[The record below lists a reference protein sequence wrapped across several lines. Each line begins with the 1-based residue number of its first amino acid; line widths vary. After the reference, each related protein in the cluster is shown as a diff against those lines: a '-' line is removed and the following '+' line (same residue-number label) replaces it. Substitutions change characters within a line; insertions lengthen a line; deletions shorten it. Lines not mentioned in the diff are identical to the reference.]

1 MEAIALDK
9 KKRGS
14 SNTIYLESHS
24 YKIWSLEPD
33 RAQYAFFAWYFKG
46 PEFDPQYTT

>member
-1 MEAIALDK
+1 MEAIDFDK
-9 KKRGS
+9 KKKGS

-24 YKIWSLEPD
+24 YKIWSLGPD
-33 RAQYAFFAWYFKG
+33 RAQCAFAWYFKG